1 MAGLRVHEAEEAG
14 EEDVKEEVDPWLE
27 WALARSRKK
36 ETRASLPEEEY
47 DGVELDRAGVE
58 LEHGVGDGYGVERL
72 TLQRLD
78 EEEGGMETGETLVRR
93 SMIYRR

>member
-27 WALARSRKK
+27 WAIARSRKKK
-36 ETRASLPEEEY
+36 ETRASLPEEED

-58 LEHGVGDGYGVERL
+58 LEHGVGDGYGVDQGRTQKKIL
-72 TLQRLD
+72 R
-78 EEEGGMETGETLVRR
+78 GGKYIWPYL
-93 SMIYRR
+93 